1 MSTAPQQ
8 LDPAFEQLVARNDE
22 LMVENESLVAEND
35 RLREIAR
42 LAERFARARG
52 RYHSQNAAYDLME
65 AFNLPRWR
73 DRNQRD
79 LRTAC
84 LPQLGKRRGPRTR

>member
-65 AFNLPRWR
+65 AFNLPCVRPFGGAQGLR
-73 DRNQRD
+73 EHDHKPSVDR
-79 LRTAC
+79 
-84 LPQLGKRRGPRTR
+84 